1 MWEALQHLK
10 DSPDYE
16 RSFEKYAQMF
26 SAEDYLDSFFDES
39 PFSVFGPDF
48 LFQAALYNAC
58 ATRDFS
64 LAERLLLLYG
74 RHPQA
79 TQQMKL
85 KFERDVTL
93 AKKEFPELIFSWCF
107 PIMENRKRDAF

>member
-1 MWEALQHLK
+1 MSPFNSSLEKSSYGSDNSLGRVYNLSMALFK
-10 DSPDYE
+10 
-16 RSFEKYAQMF
+16 R
-26 SAEDYLDSFFDES
+26 SFFDES

-79 TQQMKL
+79 TQQMRL

-93 AKKEFPELIFSWCF
+93 AKKEFPGDDFFLGASQ
-107 PIMENRKRDAF
+107 